1 MNHLR
6 KFELENDYLQAKDS
20 FVYPNVSYIVEKD
33 ILHYMKNSKYDFVDL
48 GLPSGLQWAAWN
60 VGATKPEESGLYF
73 AWGEDKGYVVTRGEV
88 INETYCQYN
97 AIIKNADGSETTKR
111 FSSGYT
117 DYKHYDVST
126 SSFTK
131 YNETDRLT
139 ILANE
144 DDGCYF
150 TENAMRMPTKAEC
163 EELIANTNHNFTD
176 NYDGRGVSGMTFTS
190 KTNGNSIFVP
200 AVGGVNSGVL
210 GNFGLGGFFWSSSLS
225 SSSVERAFVLD
236 FGSDYLVV
244 GSGGRFGGIPL
255 RAVRP

>member
-48 GLPSGLQWAAWN
+48 GLPSGLKWAAWN

-88 INETYCQYN
+88 IDESQGLYY
-97 AIIKNADGSETTKR
+97 AIIKNSDGE
-111 FSSGYT
+111 SGKTFENDYS
-117 DYKHYDVST
+117 DYKYYDVPT
-126 SSFTK
+126 SAFTK
-131 YNETDRLT
+131 YNSGDTLT
-139 ILANE
+139 KLSNE
-144 DDGCYF
+144 DDGCYLA
-150 TENAMRMPTKAEC
+150 EKEMRMPTKAEC
-163 EELIANTNHNFTD
+163 EELIANTTSAFTE
-176 NYDGRGVSGMTFTS
+176 NYNGSGVNGMTFTS

-200 AVGGVNSGVL
+200 AVGAVGGGVL
-210 GNFGLGGFFWSSSLS
+210 NLFGLGGGLWSSSLS
-225 SSSVERAFVLD
+225 SSVDKAYYSNFTSRSLGV
-236 FGSDYLVV
+236 GSD
-244 GSGGRFGGIPL
+244 GRFGGIPL